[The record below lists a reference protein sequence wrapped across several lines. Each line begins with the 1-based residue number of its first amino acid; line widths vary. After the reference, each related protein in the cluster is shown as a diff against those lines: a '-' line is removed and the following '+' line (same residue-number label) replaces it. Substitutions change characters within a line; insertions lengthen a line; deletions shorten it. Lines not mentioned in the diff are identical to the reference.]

1 MFKPLIIIEYMF
13 WISVSFSLKNNQ
25 YWTISIKLDTKFLQK
40 EVEDQQVYY
49 DPKSEKEVT
58 VFG

>member
-40 EVEDQQVYY
+40 DVEEQQVYY
-49 DPKSEKEVT
+49 DPKSEKEIS

>member
-40 EVEDQQVYY
+40 DVEEQQVYY

>member
-49 DPKSEKEVT
+49 DPKSEQEISVI
-58 VFG
+58 G

>member
-1 MFKPLIIIEYMF
+1 MF

-25 YWTISIKLDTKFLQK
+25 YWTISTKLDTKFLQK
-40 EVEDQQVYY
+40 DVEEQQVYY
-49 DPKSEKEVT
+49 DPKSEQEIS